1 MDGLAAHQD
10 AMAHTLSCRLADLRS
25 RDVELMFYATTS
37 LHGEID
43 AVDWG
48 VGAADV
54 VEGRL
59 AAGSKT

>member
-1 MDGLAAHQD
+1 MEGLAAHQE
-10 AMAHTLSCRLADLRS
+10 AIEHALSGRLADLRS

-37 LHGEID
+37 LPGEID

-48 VGAADV
+48 VGAADG